1 MRRIRMSIVELDD
14 PLNPSENSAEG
25 PPPRAARAAFAT
37 LAAACLAVVLTASVL
52 GATGPAATPA
62 PSPAQYAT
70 APADRCPGD
79 HMRPGASSCL
89 DPCARYEHL
98 SPSEGVACAHARR
111 VETPTPLGF
120 STGTPEGAW

>member
-1 MRRIRMSIVELDD
+1 MRRQRMSIVELDD
-14 PLNPSENSAEG
+14 PLNPSEDPAEE

-52 GATGPAATPA
+52 GTTGPAAAPA
-62 PSPAQYAT
+62 PSPAQYST

-79 HMRPGASSCL
+79 HMRPGGSSCL
-89 DPCARYEHL
+89 DPCAHYDN
-98 SPSEGVACAHARR
+98 PSAGVACEHARR